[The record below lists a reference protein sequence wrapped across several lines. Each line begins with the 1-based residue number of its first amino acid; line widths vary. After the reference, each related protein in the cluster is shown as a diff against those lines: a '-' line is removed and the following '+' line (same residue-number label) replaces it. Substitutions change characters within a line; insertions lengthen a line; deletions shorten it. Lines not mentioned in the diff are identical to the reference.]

1 MIKETNLFMAFPLEI
16 IDNMNN
22 IIKLKEYNNTNNIQ
36 NG

>member
-1 MIKETNLFMAFPLEI
+1 MAFPLEI